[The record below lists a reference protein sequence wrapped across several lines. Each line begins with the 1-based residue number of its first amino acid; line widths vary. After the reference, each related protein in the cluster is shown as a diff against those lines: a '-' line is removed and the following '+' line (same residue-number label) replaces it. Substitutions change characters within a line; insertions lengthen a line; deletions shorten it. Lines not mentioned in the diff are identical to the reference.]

1 MAISIPRCW
10 RLLPFLLVILL
21 GGCGQRP
28 SGSSPDARDNPQRV
42 LVKIGDEDL
51 TAGQFHA
58 FLEEHFPESSNPIPR
73 NDQVLSELLDRAINE
88 RLLIQAARQKNIQ
101 VSDADVQEY
110 LTNSSLIQNLDR
122 SKWTPEERRRRTER
136 AREILMED
144 RFLQT
149 ISAGEKPVTPAEV
162 QQYYQ
167 SHPGMFQEPDR
178 YHIEEILVKDEPV
191 AEAVEELL
199 AKRKSFESL
208 AQKYSRNPVASK
220 GGDLGWFARGELP
233 EQFEKAVMSL
243 KPGQHT
249 AVIRTDYGYHI
260 FKLKEIRKGHVIPLP
275 LARKQIEKI
284 LNDERKKEA
293 FVQEITRLRA
303 SVPIKIQTQNLGF
316 NYIAE
321 RTAN

>member
-284 LNDERKKEA
+284 LNDEKKKEA